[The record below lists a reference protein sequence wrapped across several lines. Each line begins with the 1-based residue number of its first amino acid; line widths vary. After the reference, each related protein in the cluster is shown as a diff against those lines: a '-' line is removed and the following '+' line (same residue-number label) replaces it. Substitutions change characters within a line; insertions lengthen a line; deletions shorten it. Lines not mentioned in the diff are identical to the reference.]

1 MDDDKILEVTI
12 ALAELKAIADES
24 RIARLQYG
32 WKRGTID
39 ALKRAYGMEAYV
51 LPGGVR

>member
-1 MDDDKILEVTI
+1 MDDDKIIKVAI
-12 ALAELKAIADES
+12 QLAQLKAIADES